1 MASKPVGRGRGL
13 GRGWLQVFQP
23 NPCPVNVEGIENV
36 DGKYEDSDLDAFK
49 EESNSSTT
57 IDELSDQIADD
68 IIARRSSGG
77 DTAQKDAISTTQQ
90 CKNEEKTENVL
101 PSELQEERNRCDEQ
115 WKSLPLKAVHA
126 KEFVPKS
133 ALSVSVPGSV
143 EDVNGTNTNVKDKEL
158 PNTSVVLLKKDH
170 VEEFVPK
177 APVPDE
183 QENKSV
189 TSKEYPAVSKM
200 NLNDE
205 QLPNTSVLLSKVVN
219 VKEFVPK
226 TFTPMMEERNSITS
240 VAEDQVV
247 LGVLEDTIYTLMED
261 PGDFDNVVDHL
272 TEHLKNF
279 ITKEE
284 TLHKIVTTLIDQA
297 ISEPNFRYTAAK
309 LCQHFNIP
317 KTLELENGVNFRKIF
332 FQRCQGHFDDVLAL
346 VNNDDIYT
354 DENIWRVTSTALLFG
369 ELFCNMKLKEKP
381 IPVYKTAITSLV
393 KLFLKNGNEK
403 LVASLTKLLKLVGPE
418 MDTDSPKESG
428 ALFNDVKDFFLDQ
441 TRSKHLSDDV
451 KKNIWR
457 VYKLH
462 SRDWDRTTSAPTSP
476 AVACTVQPQFVMP
489 DEKPQRRFSNDSR
502 RSPVDWND
510 YYVGNDDELEFYTE
524 GCEDNEELDDAFDDF
539 LRSSG
544 QL

>member
-1 MASKPVGRGRGL
+1 MASKPVCRGRGL

-36 DGKYEDSDLDAFK
+36 DGKYEDSDL
-49 EESNSSTT
+49 EESNSSTS

-68 IIARRSSGG
+68 IIARRSSSG
-77 DTAQKDAISTTQQ
+77 DTAQNDTISTPQQ
-90 CKNEEKTENVL
+90 CKNEEKPENVL
-101 PSELQEERNRCDEQ
+101 SSELQEETNKCDEQ
-115 WKSLPLKAVHA
+115 RKSLLLKAVHA

-143 EDVNGTNTNVKDKEL
+143 EDINGTNTNVKYKQL
-158 PNTSVVLLKKDH
+158 QNTSVVILKKEH
-170 VEEFVPK
+170 VEEYLPK
-177 APVPDE
+177 ALVPDE

-189 TSKEYPAVSKM
+189 TSEEYPSVSKM

-240 VAEDQVV
+240 AAEDQVV

-279 ITKEE
+279 VTKEE
-284 TLHKIVTTLIDQA
+284 TLNKVVTTLIDQA

-309 LCQHFNIP
+309 LCQHFNIS
-317 KTLELENGVNFRKIF
+317 KTLELENGVTFRKIF
-332 FQRCQGHFDDVLAL
+332 FQRCQGHFYDVSAL

-354 DENIWRVTSTALLFG
+354 DENIWRITSTAMLFG

-381 IPVYKTAITSLV
+381 IPVYMNAIISLV

-403 LVASLTKLLKLVGPE
+403 LVVSLTKLLKLVGPE
-418 MDTDSPKESG
+418 MDTDSPKESE
-428 ALFNDVKDFFLDQ
+428 ALFNDVKDFYLDK
-441 TRSKHLSDDV
+441 TKSGHLSGDV
-451 KKNIWR
+451 KKNIWH

-462 SRDWDRTTSAPTSP
+462 SRDWDRKTSAPTSP
-476 AVACTVQPQFVMP
+476 AIACTVPLQFVMP
-489 DEKPQRRFSNDSR
+489 DEKPQSSDSR

-524 GCEDNEELDDAFDDF
+524 GYEDDEECEAYEEF